1 MDTLTGG
8 TILATAIHVEHLAYT
23 YPGVDNTPG
32 IAVFEDLS
40 LQIEQG
46 SFVAILGGNG

>member
-1 MDTLTGG
+1 M
-8 TILATAIHVEHLAYT
+8 ATAIQVEHLAYT
-23 YPGVDNTPG
+23 YPGVDDTPG

-46 SFVAILGGNG
+46 TFVTCELPFGAGGES